1 MSTLTP
7 PAFQILDLEDKMR
20 LVYCTNKY
28 NLPQNYLSWKKTI
41 DYLKPCI
48 KTVVNKFIQEGE
60 DWFHRLDYLAPNN
73 GYARCGYLASK
84 VLLADVPPICIS
96 EEIVESFLKTDVP
109 PMEVPNYS
117 LPSFIFHLPSNI
129 AKSIANDYD
138 IHVLLAL
145 PIENTTLVD
154 VVCITQKKHLLI
166 EMSFDWNKNLRDK
179 ESISF
184 GHEIGDAT
192 NENIRYIKFPDERV
206 APKDIDEG
214 IMKTI
219 NMLERLIKNAILTYT
234 HEKKYVKDADKN
246 EISFIKGFKDTKD
259 TPMPFRWLGKDF
271 KKSVSKPAVK
281 TLTGL
286 DINQRNRMRSHW
298 RRGHWHNVCTGTKR
312 KERQLRWFKPVFVNV
327 G

>member
-1 MSTLTP
+1 MSTPAP
-7 PAFQILDLEDKMR
+7 PAFQIFDLEDKTR

-28 NLPQNYLSWKKTI
+28 NLPQKYLSWKKTI

-48 KTVVNKFIQEGE
+48 KTVLTKFIQEGE
-60 DWFHRLDYLAPNN
+60 DWFHRLDYLAPDN

-96 EEIVESFLKTDVP
+96 EEIIESFLKTDVP

-138 IHVLLAL
+138 VYVMLVL
-145 PIENTTLVD
+145 PIENTTLFD

-166 EMSFDWNKNLRDK
+166 EMSCDWNKNLRDK
-179 ESISF
+179 ESIGF

-192 NENIRYIKFPDERV
+192 NENIRYMKLPDQRV
-206 APKDIDEG
+206 APKDLDDG
-214 IMKTI
+214 IMTTI
-219 NMLERLIKNAILTYT
+219 NTLERLIKNAILTYT

-246 EISFIKGFKDTKD
+246 EISFTRGFKDTD
-259 TPMPFRWLGKDF
+259 DSPMPFRWLGKDF
-271 KKSVSKPAVK
+271 KKSVTKSTTK
-281 TLTGL
+281 TLEISG
-286 DINQRNRMRSHW
+286 DGQGIRMRPHW

-312 KERQLRWFKPVFVNV
+312 KERQLRWFKPVFVNA